1 MSEFRVLINIDN
13 AAFEDGRDAEL
24 ARILREVADKLDDG
38 VSAGNVRDYN
48 GNTVGDFGVRIDGT
62 MP

>member
-1 MSEFRVLINIDN
+1 VLIKTDN

-24 ARILREVADKLDDG
+24 ARILREIADGLDEG
-38 VSAGNVRDYN
+38 VSAGNVRDIN
-48 GNTVGDFGVRIDGT
+48 GNTVGDFGARIDGT